1 MPKIEIEIGAD
12 NSDLKKKIK
21 EVEFDV
27 KELAKVKVDRI
38 KLGLDT
44 TEITAQIKDTKAT
57 LTGLRGTLKDT
68 GDSFTAMKPK
78 VANGS
83 NALMQFSRIA
93 QDAPFGIM
101 GIGNNITATTEA
113 FGYLKQS
120 TGSASGALKAMA
132 SSLLGSGGILLA
144 VSLVT
149 SAFTYM
155 SMNGLTL
162 SDVIDKITGKAQDLA
177 KINLNKA
184 FELDEVI
191 SATQNVSELTNEIQ
205 LAKDGFLD
213 KDSVVKHYNETIG
226 KTTGIVSSL
235 DEAEQQL
242 VKNGKAYIQMTL
254 LKAAAQLASEDA
266 AKQTLQ
272 AEKSRQKNLTEF
284 SNAILDADL
293 TQTRSK
299 EQYDAKQAN
308 LQRQL
313 IKRKKEEVKINIDA
327 AKKNLDIAEKFNKQA
342 AEISKGFNFNF
353 FSDNEEAKK
362 PKKALKPKKFVN
374 KNPNFDGGNN
384 FVGGGVVNPNLGLQ
398 TPDLGV
404 DQVAIE
410 ANAKL
415 LAGLKMQE
423 DTLKQFNDNAS
434 QIITDNI
441 ANTFGQLGT
450 SIGEALAT
458 GGNVLTA
465 IGQTILQ
472 GLSNFLSDMGTE
484 LIKYGTLA
492 VAKGK
497 IDLAILAGGPVSI
510 GAGVAAIAVGIALK
524 AASGAIGA
532 KAKGGAGGAS
542 SNTGGNSFQ
551 SSGGS
556 NAGFSSTSSGGGTFV
571 FRIAGQDLISVISNT
586 LDKNSRLGGAIG
598 I

>member
-44 TEITAQIKDTKAT
+44 TEITAQIKDTKST
-57 LTGLRGTLKDT
+57 LTGLRSTLKDT

-155 SMNGLTL
+155 SMNGISLG
-162 SDVIDKITGKAQDLA
+162 DVIDKITGKFD
-177 KINLNKA
+177 A
-184 FELDEVI
+184 FG
-191 SATQNVSELTNEIQ
+191 A
-205 LAKDGFLD
+205 
-213 KDSVVKHYNETIG
+213 
-226 KTTGIVSSL
+226 SL
-235 DEAEQQL
+235 
-242 VKNGKAYIQMTL
+242 KKAYDESAKSAIEETGA
-254 LKAAAQLASEDA
+254 LKGLIAVAQSETVSREARTQAVED
-266 AKQTLQ
+266 LQ
-272 AEKSRQKNLTEF
+272 KKYPAYFGNLSKEEIMYGNLTGVVNEVTK
-284 SNAILDADL
+284 A
-293 TQTRSK
+293 
-299 EQYDAKQAN
+299 
-308 LQRQL
+308 L
-313 IKRKKEEVKINIDA
+313 INKG
-327 AKKNLDIAEKFNKQA
+327 IAEKLSKDAIAPTLDLYKAYALLVSQKQKQIQLERDLA
-342 AEISKGFNFNF
+342 TELKKTQDGGFAGASNATVNLKNAIINNGFAIRETRSDIIDLTKVVNAYERNIESASVASSKLLIQPPKA
-353 FSDNEEAKK
+353 EAKK
-362 PKKALKPKKFVN
+362 KKSA
-374 KNPNFDGGNN
+374 
-384 FVGGGVVNPNLGLQ
+384 FVGD
-398 TPDLGV
+398 TP
-404 DQVAIE
+404 QVAPLVNSLLPTGLVPQIGAQLMAQVPAIKLATTAISE
-410 ANAKL
+410 EL
-415 LAGLKMQE
+415 LA
-423 DTLKQFNDNAS
+423 FNENANQLIMGS
-434 QIITDNI
+434 ITD
-441 ANTFGQLGT
+441 TFAGLG
-450 SIGEALAT
+450 SALGEALAT
-458 GGNVLTA
+458 GGNVLNALGKSLLNSLGSFLGSLGKQMIAFGVTALFFDKTKKSLFSGVGTPAAA
-465 IGQTILQ
+465 IGLIAA
-472 GLSNFLSDMGTE
+472 GSALS
-484 LIKYGTLA
+484 
-492 VAKGK
+492 
-497 IDLAILAGGPVSI
+497 
-510 GAGVAAIAVGIALK
+510 
-524 AASGAIGA
+524 AIGSA
-532 KAKGGAGGAS
+532 IGSMASKGSGAGGAS